1 MNTERTDIVAQGVNV
16 MSEKN
21 FQTRV
26 IQLAKFHGF
35 ELVYHTHNSQRSA
48 PGFPD
53 LVMVS
58 TQRKRI
64 LYRELKAAK
73 GRVTADQQEWLN
85 ALART
90 GQDAGVWR
98 PADLL
103 NGRIIS
109 ELRCN

>member
-1 MNTERTDIVAQGVNV
+1 MNRERTDIVAQGVLA
-16 MSEKN
+16 MYEKP

-35 ELVYHTHNSQRSA
+35 ELVYHTHNSQRSV

-58 TQRKRI
+58 TRSKRV
-64 LYRELKAAK
+64 LYRELKRTVGK
-73 GRVTADQQEWLN
+73 VTGDQQSWLD
-85 ALART
+85 ALAVA

-103 NGRIIS
+103 NGRIVS
-109 ELRCN
+109 ELRNS